1 MQESPVGTLLRD
13 WRQRRRLSQLELALA
28 ADSSARHLSC
38 VETGKAQPSRAM
50 VLKLCDVLEVP
61 LRERNTVLLAGG
73 FAPEYR
79 ESSLDDAHLAAARAA
94 LDTMLTA
101 HEPYPAVAVDRYWNV
116 VAANRAMGLFS
127 NEVDEQLME
136 RPNVYRLALHPGP
149 PEAATHMINH
159 GQVRELLLERL
170 LRQVRAT
177 GDPILRALYDEVSQY
192 PLPVPVRRRRS
203 RCRCASPPRRASYA
217 CSAPWSPSGH
227 PRMSRSR
234 SWPSNCSIRWTN
246 SPRRRSARSLPQVP
260 ESARDRLRWPTES
273 EKVTGVLSACASAL
287 EHAVREG
294 DTDARFSC
302 ARGDL
307 NPYVLGHWNL
317 NPARLPIPPLARA
330 GTTVQTLPGLT
341 AIMKFPRGV
350 SYPRVTRPGIIT
362 IE

>member
-1 MQESPVGTLLRD
+1 MTRSMQESPVGTLLRD

-38 VETGKAQPSRAM
+38 VETGKAKPSRAM

-116 VAANRAMGLFS
+116 VATNRAMGLFS
-127 NEVDEQLME
+127 NEVDDQLME

-149 PEAATHMINH
+149 PDAATHMINH

-192 PLPVPVRRRRS
+192 PFPSHTEPD
-203 RCRCASPPRRASYA
+203 P
-217 CSAPWSPSGH
+217 SAPTPFAVPLRIATPLGELRMFSTMVTFGAPSDVTLAELAIELFYPMDEFTADTLRTLFTADPAAH
-227 PRMSRSR
+227 P
-234 SWPSNCSIRWTN
+234 
-246 SPRRRSARSLPQVP
+246 
-260 ESARDRLRWPTES
+260 
-273 EKVTGVLSACASAL
+273 
-287 EHAVREG
+287 
-294 DTDARFSC
+294 
-302 ARGDL
+302 
-307 NPYVLGHWNL
+307 
-317 NPARLPIPPLARA
+317 
-330 GTTVQTLPGLT
+330 
-341 AIMKFPRGV
+341 
-350 SYPRVTRPGIIT
+350 
-362 IE
+362 